1 MGSNPQFSISVPK
14 GTESDVREQ
23 AKAMIMRLSALDK
36 PLILTQSALFRA
48 ALGGELA
55 VESTGTYLKI
65 KVGE

>member
-14 GTESDVREQ
+14 GTEEDVREK
-23 AKAMIMRLSALDK
+23 ARAMIMKLSALDK

-48 ALGGELA
+48 ALDGELS
-55 VESTGTYLKI
+55 VEPTGTYLKI

>member
-1 MGSNPQFSISVPK
+1 MGSNPLFSVSVPK
-14 GTESDVREQ
+14 GTEEDVREK
-23 AKAMIMRLSALDK
+23 ARAMIMKLSALDK

-48 ALGGELA
+48 ALGGELS